1 MNLIIPRPD
10 VDGAVLLL
18 SFADDQDEIVLRQ
31 LIVSN
36 LLIEGA
42 GVRGVSDND
51 KAGPMELLTD
61 LFSVV
66 VENGV
71 HRNDGGLTWES
82 QNGHLPPVCSVRM
95 AIMRSTEPRMA

>member
-1 MNLIIPRPD
+1 MFHLIIPRPD

-18 SFADDQDEIVLRQ
+18 SFADNQDEIVLRQ

-61 LFSVV
+61 LKQ
-66 VENGV
+66 EEKEKEEEDEEGNE
-71 HRNDGGLTWES
+71 DK
-82 QNGHLPPVCSVRM
+82 
-95 AIMRSTEPRMA
+95 

>member
-1 MNLIIPRPD
+1 MFHLIIPRPD

-18 SFADDQDEIVLRQ
+18 SFADNQDEIVLRQ

-61 LFSVV
+61 LKQ
-66 VENGV
+66 EEKEKEKEDE
-71 HRNDGGLTWES
+71 DGNED
-82 QNGHLPPVCSVRM
+82 P
-95 AIMRSTEPRMA
+95 